1 MIFKKIKM
9 RNIRSYENEEITFP
23 MGSVLL
29 SGDIGVGKTSILLAI
44 EFALFGLQP
53 GQKGASLLRKDSDE
67 GFVELEIEIEGEKI
81 ILKRALKRKKTVSQ
95 EYSFVIVNG
104 KSEEKSI
111 TEMKNFVLQKLNY
124 PLEFAKRTNMLY
136 RFTVYTPQENMKQII
151 LEDPESR
158 LNTLRH
164 VFGINKYKRIKEN
177 NEILISKLREKIRFK
192 QAEVSDLEIMKLK
205 IDERKKIL
213 EKIKE
218 SIPLIEKS
226 LADILLKKLDKQSE
240 INEIKEK
247 IEEKRKYDNE
257 IEKTTILLGTKKE
270 NLLRLQKESYSINEK
285 IKSAS
290 YFDNI
295 GFNLLNNEIEKIK
308 NSKDKVSINL
318 NEILLKISLISSKI
332 KELSSLKERISH
344 LKTCPTCLQ
353 EVSEKHKKSILSK
366 IENEILN
373 IDLEKANFENE
384 RNKYENEF
392 LAISEELK
400 KLENKKLIL
409 HEIKIKIQSIEE
421 DKIKKNEIEK
431 QIELLKKDILI
442 LEEQIK
448 TLKEMVSSMKK
459 FDASMEI
466 KLNEFNE
473 ILSKEKELEINKAK
487 ILKEIEIGKIEI
499 EKIEREIFEKDKIK
513 EKIIYLNELENWLS
527 NDFLELISS
536 IEKRV
541 MIKLKN
547 EFSKLF
553 NDWFSILVP
562 DIFNVKLDDS
572 FTPIIEQQDYELD
585 YSYLSGGERTAIALA
600 YRLALN
606 QTINS
611 MLSEIKTKGIVI
623 LDEPTEGFSQQQ
635 LDKMRDVLKQLD
647 VNQLIIVSHDQ
658 KMESFVDHIIKLKK
672 DNLTTKVI
680 S

>member
-1 MIFKKIKM
+1 
-9 RNIRSYENEEITFP
+9 
-23 MGSVLL
+23 
-29 SGDIGVGKTSILLAI
+29 
-44 EFALFGLQP
+44 
-53 GQKGASLLRKDSDE
+53 
-67 GFVELEIEIEGEKI
+67 
-81 ILKRALKRKKTVSQ
+81 
-95 EYSFVIVNG
+95 
-104 KSEEKSI
+104 
-111 TEMKNFVLQKLNY
+111 
-124 PLEFAKRTNMLY
+124 
-136 RFTVYTPQENMKQII
+136 
-151 LEDPESR
+151 
-158 LNTLRH
+158 
-164 VFGINKYKRIKEN
+164 
-177 NEILISKLREKIRFK
+177 
-192 QAEVSDLEIMKLK
+192 
-205 IDERKKIL
+205 
-213 EKIKE
+213 
-218 SIPLIEKS
+218 
-226 LADILLKKLDKQSE
+226 
-240 INEIKEK
+240 
-247 IEEKRKYDNE
+247 
-257 IEKTTILLGTKKE
+257 
-270 NLLRLQKESYSINEK
+270 
-285 IKSAS
+285 
-290 YFDNI
+290 
-295 GFNLLNNEIEKIK
+295 
-308 NSKDKVSINL
+308 
-318 NEILLKISLISSKI
+318 
-332 KELSSLKERISH
+332 
-344 LKTCPTCLQ
+344 
-353 EVSEKHKKSILSK
+353 
-366 IENEILN
+366 
-373 IDLEKANFENE
+373 
-384 RNKYENEF
+384 
-392 LAISEELK
+392 
-400 KLENKKLIL
+400 
-409 HEIKIKIQSIEE
+409 
-421 DKIKKNEIEK
+421 
-431 QIELLKKDILI
+431 
-442 LEEQIK
+442 

>member
-1 MIFKKIKM
+1 M

>member
-1 MIFKKIKM
+1 
-9 RNIRSYENEEITFP
+9 
-23 MGSVLL
+23 
-29 SGDIGVGKTSILLAI
+29 
-44 EFALFGLQP
+44 
-53 GQKGASLLRKDSDE
+53 
-67 GFVELEIEIEGEKI
+67 
-81 ILKRALKRKKTVSQ
+81 
-95 EYSFVIVNG
+95 
-104 KSEEKSI
+104 
-111 TEMKNFVLQKLNY
+111 MKNFVLQKLNY

-431 QIELLKKDILI
+431 QIELLK
-442 LEEQIK
+442 
-448 TLKEMVSSMKK
+448 
-459 FDASMEI
+459 
-466 KLNEFNE
+466 
-473 ILSKEKELEINKAK
+473 
-487 ILKEIEIGKIEI
+487 
-499 EKIEREIFEKDKIK
+499 
-513 EKIIYLNELENWLS
+513 
-527 NDFLELISS
+527 
-536 IEKRV
+536 
-541 MIKLKN
+541 
-547 EFSKLF
+547 
-553 NDWFSILVP
+553 
-562 DIFNVKLDDS
+562 
-572 FTPIIEQQDYELD
+572 
-585 YSYLSGGERTAIALA
+585 
-600 YRLALN
+600 
-606 QTINS
+606 
-611 MLSEIKTKGIVI
+611 
-623 LDEPTEGFSQQQ
+623 
-635 LDKMRDVLKQLD
+635 
-647 VNQLIIVSHDQ
+647 
-658 KMESFVDHIIKLKK
+658 
-672 DNLTTKVI
+672 
-680 S
+680 